1 LLDKNDILERKNK
14 MKKFFFNRKILHIL
28 TVLTIMSILLLLK
41 YCLNSNYTQQTNN
54 FVIKQIETT
63 IQTSINLTNET
74 INIKIFNLMRQLEPI
89 SMYDNIKCR
98 ESILN
103 IVKTTICVHDL
114 KDDVHVSKYKIRD
127 FESNKNK
134 GSRIEKKNRV
144 K

>member
-28 TVLTIMSILLLLK
+28 TVLTIMSI
-41 YCLNSNYTQQTNN
+41 
-54 FVIKQIETT
+54 F
-63 IQTSINLTNET
+63 
-74 INIKIFNLMRQLEPI
+74 
-89 SMYDNIKCR
+89 
-98 ESILN
+98 
-103 IVKTTICVHDL
+103 VKTTICVHDL